1 MPITGRAATHSA
13 PVAGM
18 VPVTGVICG
27 VDDALGLGL
36 AEGEGE
42 AWAEVEG
49 EGEGEADGLALGVA
63 VALADTLELG
73 LALGLELELGEL
85 VVLFCSVVSFFA
97 NCA

>member
-1 MPITGRAATHSA
+1 MPMTGRAATHSA

-27 VDDALGLGL
+27 VEDTLGLGL

-49 EGEGEADGLALGVA
+49 EGEAAGVALEVA

-73 LALGLELELGEL
+73 LALGLTLELGEL
-85 VVLFCSVVSFFA
+85 EVLFCSVVSFFA